1 MSLLAS
7 TRSET
12 TKVFS
17 TATWWILAIVLVF
30 YVGSTAGGVA
40 ALFGGIASGDL
51 GGGEGQAIPPTV
63 SLAPSI
69 YAVATSVGYVFP
81 LLVGALMVTG
91 EFRHKTLTPTFL
103 ATPRRGIALFS
114 KVVVAIFVGLIYGVI
129 AIGSAVGPGA
139 GILAAFGV
147 ETELGNSDTWALLG
161 RALLALVIW
170 TIVGVGLGAFLRNQ
184 VIAIVVVLAFTQ
196 FVEPIARLAGG
207 FVDWVGDVTQ
217 FLPGA
222 AGDALVGASLFE
234 SFGGAPSGTSGLE
247 WWAGGLVLA
256 GYAAIFL
263 LLGWAT
269 SWRRDVT

>member
-1 MSLLAS
+1 MSLAAS

-17 TATWWILAIVLVF
+17 TSTWWILAIVLVF
-30 YVGSTAGGVA
+30 YVGSTAAGVA
-40 ALFGGIASGDL
+40 GLFGGIVSGAIGETT
-51 GGGEGQAIPPTV
+51 GGTPPPGMLPPLV
-63 SLAPSI
+63 YSI
-69 YAVATSVGYVFP
+69 ATSIGYVFP

-103 ATPRRGIALFS
+103 ATPRRGIALMS
-114 KVVVAIFVGLIYGVI
+114 KVIVAVFVGVVFGVI
-129 AIGSAVGPGA
+129 ALLATVLPGA
-139 GILAAFGV
+139 GLMAAFGIDS
-147 ETELGNSDTWALLG
+147 ELGQPDTWAMLG

-196 FVEPIARLAGG
+196 FIEPIVRLGAG
-207 FVDWVGDVTQ
+207 FIDWLGEVTR

-222 AGDALVGASLFE
+222 AGDALVGV
-234 SFGGAPSGTSGLE
+234 SFFGAFGSGSGTGTELE

-256 GYAAIFL
+256 GYAIVFL

-269 SWRRDVT
+269 AWRRDVT